1 MLKGAGFADLG
12 ADTLALAA
20 FTLAAMTLA
29 VARFRQT
36 LD

>member
-1 MLKGAGFADLG
+1 LADLQY
-12 ADTLALAA
+12 DVLALGA
-20 FTLAAMTLA
+20 FTLGAMSLA